1 MNQPTHSSNDTA
13 SSNTASND
21 TASDDTA
28 SDDTASSNTASSSM
42 TSGDGVSVERDGDV
56 LIVHLDDGK
65 ANALSAGV
73 ITQISAA
80 LDHAEADH
88 TIGAVVL
95 HGRPGRF
102 CAGFDLSVMRGG
114 DLGEVVALVS
124 DGGELVRRLYGSP
137 VPIVA
142 ASTGHALAAGALI
155 LLGCDVRIGADVD
168 CKIGLN
174 EVAIGMVLPAW
185 ALTVAQD
192 RLSRRHIQLAVATA
206 RVTAGPG
213 AVDAG
218 FLDSVVPE
226 SEVLSTAVAAAHE
239 LAALNGRAYAG
250 TVLALRGPVLT
261 EMALQ
266 ITADRESMSA
276 PGV

>member
-1 MNQPTHSSNDTA
+1 
-13 SSNTASND
+13 
-21 TASDDTA
+21 
-28 SDDTASSNTASSSM
+28 M
-42 TSGDGVSVERDGDV
+42 TEPSPHVTTERLDSVMV
-56 LIVHLDDGK
+56 VHLDDGK
-65 ANALSAGV
+65 ANALSATM
-73 ITQISAA
+73 IAAISTA
-80 LDHAEADH
+80 LDEAEADD

-114 DLGEVVALVS
+114 DFAAVATLVS
-124 DGGELVRRLYGSP
+124 DGGELVRRLYGSS

-155 LLGCDVRIGADVD
+155 LLGCDVRVGADID

-185 ALTVAQD
+185 AITIAQE

-206 RVTAGPG
+206 QVTDGAG
-213 AVDAG
+213 AVQAG
-218 FLDSVVPE
+218 FLDVVVPE
-226 SEVLSTAVAAAHE
+226 AEALPAAIEKATE

-250 TVLALRGPVLT
+250 TVLALRGPVLDR
-261 EMALQ
+261 MAAQ
-266 ITADRESMSA
+266 VTADREA
-276 PGV
+276 GATPAV